1 MAEIELSHLTRQC
14 LDRRIPEKET
24 LVSEVNEWCKMR
36 NEEESV
42 VNWQFTT
49 DDARIK
55 LKRLYPLLSQK
66 GQN

>member
-1 MAEIELSHLTRQC
+1 MAEIELSPLTRQC
-14 LDRRIPEKET
+14 LDRRIPEKEM

-49 DDARIK
+49 DNARIK
-55 LKRLYPLLSQK
+55 LKSLYPVLSQN